1 MTALPRFWQK
11 LNLGIRIAS
20 LTSLVVLLTVAA
32 VTYLL
37 IQREKQHFEN
47 EMITQANLLT
57 ETIPLTLR
65 DQLYRMELDE
75 ITDIARVVSN
85 NENITMFVVYGRQGS
100 NLVDSSKPNMVLS
113 LTTDPLGEMLVAY
126 QKDQVHLDWQDDQLV
141 VGRPI
146 LIGNQTLG
154 AVAIGLSTAPLDQ
167 KIQELTLQSI
177 SIAGMTLVVG
187 IGLSYML
194 AKQITNP
201 IIALARVAAKMA
213 EGKLDTRAVAH
224 DGNEIGHLGMV
235 FNTLAKSI
243 QQRERELRDFA
254 VGLEH
259 EVAERTSE
267 LRQQNEILVQMAI
280 TDPLTKIYNRRHFF
294 ELAEKEMERAKRF
307 GHPTSAILIDADHFK
322 EVNDTYG
329 HMVGDQ
335 VLINLANFLKENIRT
350 IDIFARYGGEEFA
363 ILMPETDSNAAI
375 TSADRLRQ
383 FVGQTPMTKG
393 GIDVHVTISMGIASW
408 DGGSDITLD
417 SLLGHADF
425 ALYQAKEAG
434 RNRVTVWQEM

>member
-1 MTALPRFWQK
+1 MSRFIRFWRN
-11 LNLGIRIAS
+11 LNLGLRIAS
-20 LTSLVVLLTVAA
+20 LTSLVVILTVAA
-32 VTYLL
+32 VTFLL
-37 IQREKQHFEN
+37 IQREQQNFEN
-47 EMITQANLLT
+47 EMIIQANLLT

-75 ITDIARVVSN
+75 LRDIARVVGN
-85 NENITMFVVYGRQGS
+85 NENITMFVVYGHEGTS
-100 NLVDSSKPNMVLS
+100 LVDSSEPVMIFSMVA
-113 LTTDPLGEMLVAY
+113 DPMGAMLVNY
-126 QKDQVHLDWQDDQLV
+126 EKDQVHLEWQDEQLV

-167 KIQELTLQSI
+167 KIQDLTLQSI

-187 IGLSYML
+187 IGLSYLL
-194 AKQITNP
+194 AKQITTP
-201 IIALARVAAKMA
+201 LVDLAGVAAKMA
-213 EGKLDTRAVAH
+213 EGDLETRANEH
-224 DGNEIGHLGMV
+224 DGNEIGRLGMV
-235 FNTLAKSI
+235 FNTMAKSI
-243 QQRERELRDFA
+243 QERENDLRDFA
-254 VGLEH
+254 FELEH

-329 HMVGDQ
+329 HLIGDQ

-350 IDIFARYGGEEFA
+350 MDIFARYGGEEFA
-363 ILMPETDSNAAI
+363 ILMPETDCNAAI
-375 TSADRLRQ
+375 TSADRLRHL
-383 FVGQTPMTKG
+383 VGQTSMTKG
-393 GIDVHVTISMGIASW
+393 GVDVNISISLGIACW
-408 DGGSDITLD
+408 DGDSDISLD
-417 SLLGHADF
+417 SLLGRADH
-425 ALYQAKEAG
+425 ALYQAKETG
-434 RNRVTVWQEM
+434 RNRVMIWQER